1 MPAGTTQ
8 LFSDEKPR
16 GKKNSPSSRRLNRR
30 NPSSAPAAA
39 KTVHPPTAK
48 YPAIVLA
55 RDSSD
60 VNCAG
65 RHPEFA
71 ANTLPQTLASKPNPK
86 LPESACAF
94 EDQLDPAARNTFGQ
108 SDLSKDPVQ
117 QGKQPRHPYKNP
129 PGNFGS
135 QALFPKPPN
144 PWFESS
150 RRTLHFGSLS

>member
-1 MPAGTTQ
+1 MLGLPSF
-8 LFSDEKPR
+8 FSGEKQREIERSQPL
-16 GKKNSPSSRRLNRR
+16 SRSNRQ

-39 KTVHPPTAK
+39 KTVHLPRAK

-60 VNCAG
+60 VNYAG
-65 RHPEFA
+65 KHPGFA
-71 ANTLPQTLASKPNPK
+71 ANTLPQTPASKPNPK
-86 LPESACAF
+86 LPEAVCASA
-94 EDQLDPAARNTFGQ
+94 DQLDQAARNTFGQ
-108 SDLSKDPVQ
+108 SDLSKDSVQ
-117 QGKQPRHPYKNP
+117 QGKQPRHPHKNP

-150 RRTLHFGSLS
+150 RHSLHFGSLS